1 MAAEVDKFKS
11 ERRATK
17 AVAPQERV
25 LFCVLIWKKRKEELG
40 EGNNAPSVR
49 TEGVIIVVAQV

>member
-11 ERRATK
+11 ERRRATK

-25 LFCVLIWKKRKEELG
+25 LVCVLIRKKRKEELG
-40 EGNNAPSVR
+40 GGEER
-49 TEGVIIVVAQV
+49 TLSKN